1 MNKTWLGLGVM
12 LLLVA
17 PTACGSDDGDSGGTG
32 GSSTGGSST
41 GGSSTG
47 GSSTGGSSTGGSSTG
62 GSSTGGSAGAGGSS
76 GAGGTSAGGT
86 SAGGSGGTSAV
97 DCKALEVDYAKA
109 LAKAKTCSLA
119 GPTPAKQC
127 GLQVDNKLA
136 CACPTYADPGNTAA
150 VKELA
155 ILKSS
160 WLQNK
165 CDVGVNCPKI
175 LCPQPTGGKCSASSG
190 SLSGSC
196 VDVP

>member
-1 MNKTWLGLGVM
+1 MHAAVSPGQG
-12 LLLVA
+12 
-17 PTACGSDDGDSGGTG
+17 G
-32 GSSTGGSST
+32 GSTSST
-41 GGSSTG
+41 PR
-47 GSSTGGSSTGGSSTG
+47 
-62 GSSTGGSAGAGGSS
+62 A
-76 GAGGTSAGGT
+76 